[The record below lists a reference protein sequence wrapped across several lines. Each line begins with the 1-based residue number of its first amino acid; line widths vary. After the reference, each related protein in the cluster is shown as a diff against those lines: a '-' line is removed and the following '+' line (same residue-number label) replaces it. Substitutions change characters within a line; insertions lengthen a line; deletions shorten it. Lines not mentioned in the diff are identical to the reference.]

1 MLMAHI
7 LWIIIHPV
15 WQTDP
20 IRNYYYYY
28 FLIYVGVCGTVGNR
42 ESHQMSEFKLC

>member
-1 MLMAHI
+1 MLMAHREF

-20 IRNYYYYY
+20 IRNYYYY
-28 FLIYVGVCGTVGNR
+28 FIQFMLVSVG
-42 ESHQMSEFKLC
+42 L